1 VDDDSL
7 PASNEDDLEV
17 GGVDGEESDILSSQG
32 FSRVG
37 ATTLRLIYVIIW
49 LNITNCQH

>member
-7 PASNEDDLEV
+7 PASNEDDLKVE
-17 GGVDGEESDILSSQG
+17 GIDGEESDILSSQG

-49 LNITNCQH
+49 LNITRCQH